1 MFLLNLFLIN
11 IRGKCLLEFASF
23 LQALG
28 RAEGLK
34 PKKKKKKNRTDTT
47 NKSLLNY
54 EYYSIRM
61 IQTLTDFLHTELLR
75 G

>member
-1 MFLLNLFLIN
+1 MQYDHRFIDMHFWVNLVFLLNLFLIN

-34 PKKKKKKNRTDTT
+34 PKKKKKKKPHRHNQQ
-47 NKSLLNY
+47 KL
-54 EYYSIRM
+54 IK
-61 IQTLTDFLHTELLR
+61 LR
-75 G
+75 VR